1 MRITLFAV
9 GILFAIGIEILRV
22 YFIMP
27 FPGSQEDESVQ
38 IAYFLN
44 QYISYFRV
52 IGILLLAYPI
62 YYFSRKGSP
71 TFKIIVAVLLGFYGV
86 ILYSINFRFLA
97 DRIFLQ
103 PKNKS
108 FAGSLGNKVPEKQ
121 LVLGVAIGNDAKAF
135 PIEIIGYHHQLRDTL
150 SGQPIMVTYCTVC
163 RSGRVY
169 DPRLDGKAEEFR
181 LVGMDHYN
189 AMFEDKSTGSWWRQI
204 NGEAITGKLKGKT
217 LDEIPSQQM
226 TLAAWINLY
235 PDTKILQPDTFF
247 TDAYKELEK
256 YDEGKKKGRL
266 ERKDSLSW
274 KDKSWVVG
282 VQIGKQARAYDWIE
296 LQQNRIIEDTLDSNP
311 LLLIVEA
318 DSASFH
324 VFSRVI
330 KADTLSFT
338 IFNNG
343 NNLQDNKSKSTWSM
357 SGRCTEG
364 ELIGNS
370 LLVIQSYQ
378 EYWHSW
384 KMFRGS
390 NTYSSKKGS
399 IK

>member
-1 MRITLFAV
+1 MRIALFVV
-9 GILFAIGIEILRV
+9 GMMLAIGIEILRV

-44 QYISYFRV
+44 QYIPYFRV
-52 IGILLLAYPI
+52 MGIVLMAYPV
-62 YYFSRKGSP
+62 YYFLRKGTQ
-71 TFKIIVAVLLGFYGV
+71 TFKITVVVLLGFYGL

-108 FAGSLGNKVPEKQ
+108 FAGLLSNKVPERQ
-121 LVLGVAIGNDAKAF
+121 LVLGVAIGNETKAY
-135 PIEIIGYHHQLRDTL
+135 PIEIIGYHHQLQDTI

-169 DPRLDGKAEEFR
+169 DPRLDGKVESFR

-189 AMFEDKSTGSWWRQI
+189 AMFEDKSTLSWWRQI
-204 NGEAITGKLKGKT
+204 NGEAIAGELKGKT
-217 LDEIPSQQM
+217 LNEIPSQQM

-256 YDEGKKKGRL
+256 YDEGKKEGRL
-266 ERKDSLSW
+266 ERKDSISW

-282 VQIGKQARAYDWIE
+282 VQIGNRARAYDWIE
-296 LQQNRIIEDTLDSNP
+296 LQQERIIEDTLDSNP
-311 LLLIVEA
+311 LLLVAET

-324 VFSRVI
+324 VFSRIV

-338 IFNNG
+338 VLDHG
-343 NNLQDNKSKSTWSM
+343 NNLQDNKTKSIWSV

-364 ELIGNS
+364 ELKGNS

-390 NTYSSKKGS
+390 NTYSSKK
-399 IK
+399 